1 MTIISLRASKRTQT
15 LTDQF
20 DRELS
25 PEETDNIIESIAQD
39 VVRRRLETPAILFLE
54 SHKPLAFV
62 ASQALIVGT
71 PVLGSLF
78 GLDKIRHYSGLLQ
91 SRDNIE
97 KLLQRIEA
105 LTAER
110 DQQHKKKPKE

>member
-1 MTIISLRASKRTQT
+1 MTLISWRAGKRTQT
-15 LTDQF
+15 LTDFF

-54 SHKPLAFV
+54 SHKPLSFV
-62 ASQALIVGT
+62 ASQALVVGT
-71 PVLGSLF
+71 PMLGSLF
-78 GLDKIRHYSGLLQ
+78 GVDKIRQYSGLLQ

-110 DQQHKKKPKE
+110 DQKHEKKPKE